1 MKKRVGLILLLAAA
15 ALTLTA
21 CAAGGEKQKKD
32 PEMTTLV
39 YAALSEE
46 GVHRSA
52 VDRFNRT
59 HKEKGVRIEIQEYFD
74 EDGRRGKDRLL
85 TEMASGKIPDIIDLG
100 SGEYGMSYQQ
110 LVRKGYLEDLW
121 PYINSDAALNNGQL
135 FEAPLKAAEVNGG
148 LYTIF
153 SYVSVN
159 TLVGE
164 ERIVGNRYSWNLAE
178 LMEAFASM
186 PDESTV
192 LEYYRTRD
200 EMFSYVFRMSV
211 DGYLD
216 WETGKD
222 SFDSDSFRAALEFV
236 NSFPDDFPSLNFEGG
251 LQKAKME
258 TEDRVREGRQMLSM
272 HDVYVPAMV
281 RALDIAYGHR
291 EKTSFIGYP
300 TEDGSAGST
309 FVIQG
314 RKLAM
319 SSTCQDK
326 EAAWEFLREML
337 ISKLRNPEA
346 AYVAQKIPLNRADLD
361 KVMKVCT
368 DPPDYIKGNYFDFF
382 HDREDFNFR
391 DFLFEPSKLSGIKV
405 PSITADEA
413 GRFLDF
419 INHVEKIDLYDMDLY
434 DIVYEACGPYFAG
447 DRSMEDTIQNIQ
459 NKVKIYWNENR

>member
-1 MKKRVGLILLLAAA
+1 MKRKIVWLLLAAA
-15 ALTLTA
+15 ALALTA
-21 CAAGGEKQKKD
+21 CSAGGEKD

-39 YAALSEE
+39 YAVLSEE
-46 GVHRSA
+46 GVHRSS

-59 HKEKGVRIEIQEYFD
+59 HKKDGVCIEIQEYFD
-74 EDGRRGKDRLL
+74 EDGRSGKDRLL

-135 FEAPLKAAEVNGG
+135 FEAPLKAAEVEGG

-164 ERIVGNRYSWNLAE
+164 ERIVGKRYNWNLTE
-178 LMEAFASM
+178 LMEAFSSM

-216 WETGKD
+216 WETGED
-222 SFDSDSFRAALEFV
+222 RFDSDSFRAALEFV
-236 NSFPDDFPSLNFEGG
+236 NSFPNDFPSLDFEGG
-251 LQKAKME
+251 LQKAKVE
-258 TEDRVREGRQMLSM
+258 TGDRVREGRQMLSM
-272 HDVYVPAMV
+272 HDIYVPAMV
-281 RALDIAYGHR
+281 RALDIAYGHSG
-291 EKTSFIGYP
+291 KTSFIGYP

-326 EAAWEFLREML
+326 EAVWEFLREML
-337 ISKLRNPEA
+337 LPKLRNPESA
-346 AYVAQKIPLNRADLD
+346 FWAQKIPINRADQD
-361 KVMKVCT
+361 KVMDVFT
-368 DPPDYIKGNYFDFF
+368 NPPDYIGGNYYDFF
-382 HDREDFNFR
+382 HDKEDYNAH
-391 DFLFEPSKLSGIKV
+391 DFIYEPSKLSGIKV
-405 PSITADEA
+405 VSITADEA
-413 GRFLDF
+413 GRFIDF
-419 INHVEKIDLYDMDLY
+419 INHVEKIDLYDTDLY
-434 DIVYEACGPYFAG
+434 DIVYEACGPYLSG
-447 DRSMEDTIQNIQ
+447 DRSMEDTIRNIQ